1 MRGLTYGKRAVAVA
15 LSALCLAFLLVL
27 PLSAA
32 ESGDRLGRIYDP
44 AGMLTSAE
52 SAKLAAHMEELSAQ
66 YGVELYL
73 ATYEAENRYD
83 DFYGDDYCTR
93 VKNLYGTDAVLLVV
107 TYERFNCTYYYNM
120 YTYGDANYDISQ
132 KEVDYILDSHEVYG
146 NLKYGEIYEGADAFF
161 AWSAKAYGGRV
172 GVSWGIIIMI
182 SAVISLIIAFSVRAG
197 VVASYRKK
205 RASVDYP
212 LDRYAKLELTHESDS
227 FVREYT
233 TRTYSPRSSSS
244 GGKGGGRHGGGGGHR
259 GGR

>member
-1 MRGLTYGKRAVAVA
+1 MRDFTYGKRVAAMGLA
-15 LSALCLAFLLVL
+15 LLCLALCAVL

-32 ESGDRLGRIYDP
+32 ESGGRVYDP
-44 AGMLTSAE
+44 AGMLTSSE
-52 SAKLAAHMEELSAQ
+52 AANLEARMDGLSEE
-66 YGVELYL
+66 YGVELYF
-73 ATYEAENRYD
+73 ATYVAEDRYD

-93 VKNLYGTDAVLLVV
+93 VQNLRGTNAVLLVV
-107 TYERFNCTYYYNM
+107 TYEEFNRTYYYNM

-132 KEVDYILDSHEVYG
+132 KEVDYILDAGDVYG

-161 AWSAKAYGGRV
+161 TWSAKAYGGRV
-172 GVSWGIIIMI
+172 GVSWGVIIVF
-182 SAVISLIIAFSVRAG
+182 SAVISLVIAFIVRAG

-233 TRTYSPRSSSS
+233 TRTYSPRSSS
-244 GGKGGGRHGGGGGHR
+244 GGGSGGRHGGGGGHR